1 MAEYFNKA
9 HYGDQG
15 FEWDPANCVWSG
27 GIQETSAGYL
37 PTLIGMLDQV
47 RAGTAK
53 PYDVEWVGKM
63 IEDARA
69 IPTRDIASLTA
80 GWQGEHEGQW
90 TDNGWQEGSKDWWS
104 RLDPLSPDVGPIAL
118 QIKDKLDRGTAT
130 DQEKALFEGVMSMGA
145 DWDYRASTPQA
156 SDAFN
161 PLGDQLFGA
170 LGTIA
175 LGATGGLA
183 AAPLFAGGAG
193 LATTLGSAG
202 TLAGIAGT
210 GASTLGAA
218 TDQPW
223 LKRAGQV
230 LGAVGGLAGGASG
243 LANLWGTGIH
253 SLSDAARLA
262 SSAGKVTGA
271 LGSATGVPGLQ
282 QAGSYL
288 GLAGNLGQAGSDLSA
303 GNLGAGVPRLLSVL
317 GQGRGIAQR
326 LAGGQEGAPQGA
338 PPRLQGQRP
347 DLVRG
352 PAPTSQPLPAPL
364 PAPMMPPGR
373 SGPQPDSIGRLLAA
387 AQFAQHGGQLPDWRS
402 ILMRGR

>member
-1 MAEYFNKA
+1 MPELFNKA

-15 FEWDPANCVWSG
+15 FEWDPANRVWSG
-27 GIQETSAGYL
+27 GIQNTSAGYF

-53 PYDVEWVGKM
+53 PYDVEWVNTM

-69 IPTRDIASLTA
+69 IPTRDISSLTA
-80 GWQGEHEGQW
+80 GWQGEQPGPMGGRGLARGHEGLVV
-90 TDNGWQEGSKDWWS
+90 TP
-104 RLDPLSPDVGPIAL
+104 RPARPDVGPIAL

-130 DQEKALFEGVMSMGA
+130 EQEKALFEGVMSMGA
-145 DWDYRASTPQA
+145 DWNTRASVPQA

-202 TLAGIAGT
+202 TLAGIGGT
-210 GASTLGAA
+210 GISTLGGA
-218 TDQPW
+218 
-223 LKRAGQV
+223 LKEPLLQRAGQV
-230 LGAVGGLAGGASG
+230 LGAVGGLTGGASG
-243 LANLWGTGIH
+243 LANLWGTGIN

-262 SSAGKVTGA
+262 SSAGKIGGA

-282 QAGSYL
+282 QAGLVSR
-288 GLAGNLGQAGSDLSA
+288 AGGES
-303 GNLGAGVPRLLSVL
+303 GAG
-317 GQGRGIAQR
+317 G
-326 LAGGQEGAPQGA
+326 E
-338 PPRLQGQRP
+338 
-347 DLVRG
+347 
-352 PAPTSQPLPAPL
+352 
-364 PAPMMPPGR
+364 
-373 SGPQPDSIGRLLAA
+373 
-387 AQFAQHGGQLPDWRS
+387 
-402 ILMRGR
+402 

>member
-1 MAEYFNKA
+1 
-9 HYGDQG
+9 
-15 FEWDPANCVWSG
+15 
-27 GIQETSAGYL
+27 
-37 PTLIGMLDQV
+37 
-47 RAGTAK
+47 
-53 PYDVEWVGKM
+53 
-63 IEDARA
+63 
-69 IPTRDIASLTA
+69 
-80 GWQGEHEGQW
+80 
-90 TDNGWQEGSKDWWS
+90 
-104 RLDPLSPDVGPIAL
+104 VGPIAL

-145 DWDYRASTPQA
+145 DWNTRASVPQA

-161 PLGDQLFGA
+161 PLGDNLIGA
-170 LGTIA
+170 LGILG

-243 LANLWGTGIH
+243 LANLWGTGIN

-262 SSAGKVTGA
+262 SSAGKMTGA

-303 GNLGAGVPRLLSVL
+303 GNLGPGAQRLLSVL
-317 GQGRGIAQR
+317 GQGRGTLAR
-326 LAGGQEGAPQGA
+326 LAGGQGEAPQ
-338 PPRLQGQRP
+338 RLQGQRP

-352 PAPTSQPLPAPL
+352 PAPLPG

-387 AQFAQHGGQLPDWRS
+387 AQFAQHGGQLPGWRS

>member
-1 MAEYFNKA
+1 MGELFNKSPLWSIRVSN
-9 HYGDQG
+9 GT
-15 FEWDPANCVWSG
+15 PANRVWIWRHTG
-27 GIQETSAGYL
+27 TPPLGYL

-90 TDNGWQEGSKDWWS
+90 TDNGWQEGRKDWWS

-145 DWDYRASTPQA
+145 DWNTRASVPQA

-183 AAPLFAGGAG
+183 GGALAAGGG
-193 LATTLGSAG
+193 LASTIGSLG
-202 TLAGIAGT
+202 TLSGIAGT
-210 GASTLGAA
+210 GASVLGQA

-223 LKRAGQV
+223 LSKAGQV

-243 LANLWGTGIH
+243 LANLWGTGIN

-271 LGSATGVPGLQ
+271 LGAATGVPGLQ

-288 GLAGNLGQAGSDLSA
+288 GLAGNLGQAGSELSA

-326 LAGGQEGAPQGA
+326 LAGGQEEAPGR
-338 PPRLQGQRP
+338 PQGQRP

-352 PAPTSQPLPAPL
+352 PAPTSPPLQAPM

-373 SGPQPDSIGRLLAA
+373 SGPQPDGIQRLLAA
-387 AQFAQHGGQLPDWRS
+387 AQMAQRGAPLPDWRS
-402 ILMRGR
+402 ILMRGAQ